1 VIKGVAAGFNA
12 PISGIFFALEVIQ
25 GTFVSIEQKKKDDDN
40 EIATSTD
47 AGNLISTKGGIS
59 SIVLS
64 AVVAALVSKSILG
77 DELVFKVAKYSLK
90 APLLELPL
98 YLFLGSVC
106 GVLSFVF
113 SLLSVYCKKFFDG
126 ELGPN
131 VLRKFMSAIPAW
143 LKPVIGGLFCGVL
156 GIFYPQI
163 LFFGYETLNNLLTKT
178 ALTFELLL
186 KLLAV
191 KMVATAVASG
201 SGE

>member
-1 VIKGVAAGFNA
+1 MRYLRTGFNA

-40 EIATSTD
+40 DISTSTD
-47 AGNLISTKGGIS
+47 AENLISTKGGIS

-106 GVLSFVF
+106 GLLAFIF
-113 SLLSVYCKKFFDG
+113 SLLTAYCKKFFDG
-126 ELGPN
+126 EFGPA
-131 VLRKFMSAIPAW
+131 VIRKCMSSTPAW
-143 LKPVIGGLFCGVL
+143 LKPVIGGLFCGIV
-156 GIFYPQI
+156 GRFYPQI

-178 ALTFELLL
+178 TLTFELLL

-191 KMVATAVASG
+191 KMIATVVASG